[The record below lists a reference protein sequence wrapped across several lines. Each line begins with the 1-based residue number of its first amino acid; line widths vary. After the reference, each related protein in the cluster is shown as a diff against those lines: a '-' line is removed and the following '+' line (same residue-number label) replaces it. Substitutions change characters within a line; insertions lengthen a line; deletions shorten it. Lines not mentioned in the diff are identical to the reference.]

1 MLSSISDNDCAR
13 NYGSGQLAPRIAF
26 FELKNR
32 LQNARKARFFM
43 QLFVIQV
50 EALPDPEVRMGP
62 GGKKQPPRRGGTAIL
77 SIDENT
83 R

>member
-1 MLSSISDNDCAR
+1 MLSLISDNDCAR

-43 QLFVIQV
+43 QFFVIQG
-50 EALPDPEVRMGP
+50 EPLPCPEVRAREGHFAP
-62 GGKKQPPRRGGTAIL
+62 IFDQKTSQNTTRAI
-77 SIDENT
+77 